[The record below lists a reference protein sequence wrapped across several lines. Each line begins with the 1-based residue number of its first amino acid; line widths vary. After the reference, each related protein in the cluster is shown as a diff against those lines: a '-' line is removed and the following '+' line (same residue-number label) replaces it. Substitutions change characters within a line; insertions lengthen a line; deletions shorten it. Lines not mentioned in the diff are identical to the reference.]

1 MIKSMIK
8 VNELNEM
15 IDRSSHN
22 LTYDEYC
29 KRSICNKQILARIIK
44 ECVSEFRDIP
54 LAEIP
59 DYIVSDPTMSINVD
73 KAIDKIYGMNPED
86 TSVFNAKI
94 IFDIIVGIRLP
105 NSSKKENIGLILNI
119 EAQANSNRHYPLLS
133 RAIYYCSRLLARQKN
148 RPDGFQH
155 SDFQN
160 LKKVYSIWI
169 VMNSNK
175 ATEGVMNQYSI
186 SETCLKRACHFPKE
200 TYDKLA
206 IIMIYPKSKY
216 DMNDDKYDLME
227 LLYILFKAEMT
238 AHEKK
243 CQLEQNYGIM
253 MTKKTEREV
262 EGKCNLSQIHV
273 DAGRKEGLA
282 EGMAKGRAVGHD
294 EGFTEGMIKNVIT
307 IMKKTN
313 QTAEQVMDL
322 LDINE
327 ALRPEISKAIKAQ
340 CDQNEI

>member
-1 MIKSMIK
+1 M
-8 VNELNEM
+8 
-15 IDRSSHN
+15 
-22 LTYDEYC
+22 
-29 KRSICNKQILARIIK
+29 ILARIIK
-44 ECVSEFRDIP
+44 ECVSEFHDIP

-59 DYIVSDPTMSINVD
+59 HYMESDPTMNVNMD
-73 KAIDKIYGMNPED
+73 KATDKIFGMNPED
-86 TSVFNAKI
+86 TSVFGAKI

-105 NSSKKENIGLILNI
+105 DSHEKENIGIILNI
-119 EAQANSNRHYPLLS
+119 EAQANSNRQYPLLS

-206 IIMIYPKSKY
+206 IIMIYPNSNY

-227 LLYILFKAEMT
+227 LLHILFKAKMT
-238 AHEKK
+238 AKEKK
-243 CQLEQNYGIM
+243 CQLEKNYGIM

-262 EGKCNLSQIHV
+262 EGMCNLSQIHV
-273 DAGRKEGLA
+273 DAGRREGLA
-282 EGMAKGRAVGHD
+282 EGLVKGLKKGIKK
-294 EGFTEGMIKNVIT
+294 EMIKNVTT

-313 QTAEQVMDL
+313 KSMTEVMDL
-322 LDINE
+322 LDIDE
-327 ALRPEISKAIKAQ
+327 SLLPEIRKSIETQ
-340 CDQNEI
+340 CD